1 MCLLALRQD
10 IPRKRKLS
18 NDFTNLPASRR
29 KHQAG
34 RANCSLQNPLGPKQP
49 LRRLVTTLPYCLY
62 TIPSSSGKQALTYTR
77 R

>member
-10 IPRKRKLS
+10 IPRKRNLS
-18 NDFTNLPASRR
+18 NDFTNLPLP
-29 KHQAG
+29 AG
-34 RANCSLQNPLGPKQP
+34 NTKPVAPTALCKIPSGRNSPIAGWLLLC
-49 LRRLVTTLPYCLY
+49 PYCLY